1 LLPKPNMEQDN
12 SSIFY
17 SYSRGK
23 VLESVKRATIKLEK
37 SEENIAGVLIP
48 ALAVKEFEDS
58 DNAMSQIGLER
69 GGHSIQKCRE
79 KFRSILT
86 LLVDIAGL
94 QVLYK

>member
-1 LLPKPNMEQDN
+1 M
-12 SSIFY
+12 
-17 SYSRGK
+17 
-23 VLESVKRATIKLEK
+23 EK

-48 ALAVKEFEDS
+48 ALAVREFEDNE
-58 DNAMSQIGLER
+58 NAMSQIGLER

-94 QVLYK
+94 QVLILINKNRHLS

>member
-1 LLPKPNMEQDN
+1 MEQDN